1 MARIFFEDSLCS
13 WRVYLDLFLLQI
25 KITCNICN
33 ALCQCSFTIKKTIA
47 FEHLQ
52 DEYGKLYYCQIP
64 NRGIE
69 LHHKPRLDIF

>member
-1 MARIFFEDSLCS
+1 MHSAS
-13 WRVYLDLFLLQI
+13 VLLP
-25 KITCNICN
+25 
-33 ALCQCSFTIKKTIA
+33 SKTIA